1 MKKIYDGQ
9 EMSRMDQWAIQQAGI
24 PGRTLMERAAQGVV
38 QRILTRGKKRTAVL
52 CGIGNNGGDGFAIA
66 RLLHAQHVPTDV
78 YIIGKKEKLNGV
90 TDAAANYQML
100 APLGIPVFWRVPE
113 KAEEYGCI
121 VDALFGTGLSREITG
136 EAERAIGWCNEKR
149 QSGAYVIAVDI
160 PSGIDCD
167 AEAGRTNAFK
177 ADFTVTFIALKP
189 CFVFPPFNEYSALT
203 KVADIGIKPTDYLY
217 KTTHAVYKKRPKN
230 AHKGTFGTALTFCG
244 SYGMCGASVLSA
256 KSALRSGVGILKA
269 AVCDKNYSAFTSC
282 VPEAVVSLFKTD
294 SDGFADIPEERT
306 VSLLNSADA
315 VLFGCGTGRSDKA
328 VKALKAIIKNSE
340 IPMVLD
346 ADGINIL
353 SQDINI
359 IRERKAPLIIS
370 PHPKEMSRLTGLS
383 VLEIENNRIKAAA
396 DFAEKYKVTV
406 ILKGANTVVACSDG
420 EIFIN
425 TTGNSGM
432 ASGGSGDVLSG
443 IIVSLLAQGYS
454 EKDAT
459 VTAVYIHGLAGDF
472 AAKRLTKRSM
482 IASDIIEELKFIPY

>member
-1 MKKIYDGQ
+1 MKILNRSMIRSLEKNAAESGIFSYEEMMENAGCTAFDILADNYDF
-9 EMSRMDQWAIQQAGI
+9 E
-24 PGRTLMERAAQGVV
+24 
-38 QRILTRGKKRTAVL
+38 GKKVL
-52 CGIGNNGGDGFAIA
+52 VALGNGNNGGDGAVIA
-66 RLLHAQHVPTDV
+66 
-78 YIIGKKEKLNGV
+78 EKLSKICETEIYRPFGNFNSYP
-90 TDAAANYQML
+90 AKN
-100 APLGIPVFWRVPE
+100 FE
-113 KAEEYGCI
+113 KSISDIKKTETLSDKYDYVI
-121 VDALFGTGLSREITG
+121 DALFGIGLNRPLDLKTQEVIKKL
-136 EAERAIGWCNEKR
+136 NDL
-149 QSGAYVIAVDI
+149 SGIKISVDI

-167 AEAGRTNAFK
+167 AEAGQTNAFK

-189 CFVFPPFNEYSALT
+189 CFVLPPFNEYSALT

-396 DFAEKYKVTV
+396 DFAENYKVTV

-454 EKDAT
+454 EKDAA

>member
-1 MKKIYDGQ
+1 MKILNRSMIRSLEKNAAESGIFSYEEMMKNAGCTAFDILADNYDF
-9 EMSRMDQWAIQQAGI
+9 E
-24 PGRTLMERAAQGVV
+24 
-38 QRILTRGKKRTAVL
+38 GKKVL
-52 CGIGNNGGDGFAIA
+52 VALGNGNNGGDGAVIA
-66 RLLHAQHVPTDV
+66 
-78 YIIGKKEKLNGV
+78 EKLSKICETEIYRPFGNFNSYP
-90 TDAAANYQML
+90 AKN
-100 APLGIPVFWRVPE
+100 FE
-113 KAEEYGCI
+113 KSISDIKKTETLSDKYDYVI
-121 VDALFGTGLSREITG
+121 DALFGIGLNRPLELKTQEVIKKL
-136 EAERAIGWCNEKR
+136 NDL
-149 QSGAYVIAVDI
+149 SGIKISVDI

-167 AEAGRTNAFK
+167 AEAEQTNAFK

-189 CFVFPPFNEYSALT
+189 CFVLPPFNEYSALT

-217 KTTHAVYKKRPKN
+217 KTTYAVYKKRPKN

-256 KSALRSGVGILKA
+256 ESALRSGVGILKA

-454 EKDAT
+454 EKDAA

>member
-1 MKKIYDGQ
+1 MKILNRSMIRSLEKNAAESGIFSYEEMMENAGCTAFGILADNYDF
-9 EMSRMDQWAIQQAGI
+9 E
-24 PGRTLMERAAQGVV
+24 
-38 QRILTRGKKRTAVL
+38 GKKVL
-52 CGIGNNGGDGFAIA
+52 VALGNGNNGGDGAVIA
-66 RLLHAQHVPTDV
+66 
-78 YIIGKKEKLNGV
+78 EKLSKICETEIYRPFGNFNSYP
-90 TDAAANYQML
+90 AKN
-100 APLGIPVFWRVPE
+100 FE
-113 KAEEYGCI
+113 KSISDIKKTETLSDKYDYVI
-121 VDALFGTGLSREITG
+121 DALFGIGLNRPLDLKTQEVIKKL
-136 EAERAIGWCNEKR
+136 NDL
-149 QSGAYVIAVDI
+149 SGIKISVDI

-167 AEAGRTNAFK
+167 AEAGQTNAFK

-189 CFVFPPFNEYSALT
+189 CFVLPPFNEYSALT

-269 AVCDKNYSAFTSC
+269 AVCDKNYSAFTAC

-396 DFAEKYKVTV
+396 DFAENYKVTV
-406 ILKGANTVVACSDG
+406 ILKGANTVVACRDG

-454 EKDAT
+454 EKDAA

>member
-1 MKKIYDGQ
+1 MKILNRSMIRSLEKNAAESGIFSYEEMMKNAGCTAFDILAENYDF
-9 EMSRMDQWAIQQAGI
+9 E
-24 PGRTLMERAAQGVV
+24 
-38 QRILTRGKKRTAVL
+38 GKKVL
-52 CGIGNNGGDGFAIA
+52 VALGNGNNGGDGAVIA
-66 RLLHAQHVPTDV
+66 
-78 YIIGKKEKLNGV
+78 EKLSKICETEIYRPFGNFNSYP
-90 TDAAANYQML
+90 AKN
-100 APLGIPVFWRVPE
+100 FE
-113 KAEEYGCI
+113 KSISDIKKTETLSDKYDYVI
-121 VDALFGTGLSREITG
+121 DALFGIGLNRPLDLKAQEVIKKL
-136 EAERAIGWCNEKR
+136 NDL
-149 QSGAYVIAVDI
+149 SGIKISVDI

-167 AEAGRTNAFK
+167 AEAEQTNAFK

-189 CFVFPPFNEYSALT
+189 CFVLPPFNEYSALT
-203 KVADIGIKPTDYLY
+203 KVADIGIKPADYLY

-454 EKDAT
+454 EKDAA

>member
-1 MKKIYDGQ
+1 MKILNRSMIRSLEKNAAESGIFSYEEMMENAGCTAFDILADNYDF
-9 EMSRMDQWAIQQAGI
+9 E
-24 PGRTLMERAAQGVV
+24 
-38 QRILTRGKKRTAVL
+38 GKKVL
-52 CGIGNNGGDGFAIA
+52 VALGNGNNGGDGAVIA
-66 RLLHAQHVPTDV
+66 
-78 YIIGKKEKLNGV
+78 EKLSKICETEIYRPFGNFNSYP
-90 TDAAANYQML
+90 AKN
-100 APLGIPVFWRVPE
+100 FE
-113 KAEEYGCI
+113 KSISDIKKTETLSDKYDYVI
-121 VDALFGTGLSREITG
+121 DALFGIGLNRPLDLKTQDVIKKL
-136 EAERAIGWCNEKR
+136 NDL
-149 QSGAYVIAVDI
+149 SGIKISVDI

-217 KTTHAVYKKRPKN
+217 KTTQAVYKKRPKN

-294 SDGFADIPEERT
+294 SDGFADITEERA

-454 EKDAT
+454 EKDAA

-472 AAKRLTKRSM
+472 AAKRFTKRSM

>member
-1 MKKIYDGQ
+1 MKILNRSMIRSLEKNAAESGIFSYEEMMENAGCTAFGILADNYDF
-9 EMSRMDQWAIQQAGI
+9 E
-24 PGRTLMERAAQGVV
+24 
-38 QRILTRGKKRTAVL
+38 GKKVL
-52 CGIGNNGGDGFAIA
+52 VALGNGNNGGDGAVIA
-66 RLLHAQHVPTDV
+66 
-78 YIIGKKEKLNGV
+78 EKLSKICETEIYRPFGNFNSYP
-90 TDAAANYQML
+90 AKK
-100 APLGIPVFWRVPE
+100 FE
-113 KAEEYGCI
+113 KSISDIKKTETLSDKYDYVI
-121 VDALFGTGLSREITG
+121 DALFGIGLNRPLDLKTQEVIKKL
-136 EAERAIGWCNEKR
+136 NDL
-149 QSGAYVIAVDI
+149 SGIKISVDI

-167 AEAGRTNAFK
+167 AEAGQTNAFK
-177 ADFTVTFIALKP
+177 ADFTVTFISLKP
-189 CFVFPPFNEYSALT
+189 CFVLPPFNEYSALT

-217 KTTHAVYKKRPKN
+217 KTTHAAYKKRPKN

-383 VLEIENNRIKAAA
+383 VSEIENNRIKAAA

-454 EKDAT
+454 EKDAA
-459 VTAVYIHGLAGDF
+459 VTAVYIHGLAGDL

>member
-1 MKKIYDGQ
+1 MKILNRSMIRSLEKNAAESGIFSYEEMMKNAGCTAFDILADNYDF
-9 EMSRMDQWAIQQAGI
+9 E
-24 PGRTLMERAAQGVV
+24 
-38 QRILTRGKKRTAVL
+38 GKKVL
-52 CGIGNNGGDGFAIA
+52 VALGNGNNGGDGAVIA
-66 RLLHAQHVPTDV
+66 ERLSKICETEIYRPFGNFNSYPAKNFEKSISD
-78 YIIGKKEKLNGV
+78 IKKNETLSDKYDYV
-90 TDAAANYQML
+90 
-100 APLGIPVFWRVPE
+100 I
-113 KAEEYGCI
+113 
-121 VDALFGTGLSREITG
+121 DALFGIGLNRPLDLKAQEVIKKL
-136 EAERAIGWCNEKR
+136 NDL
-149 QSGAYVIAVDI
+149 SGIKISVDI

-167 AEAGRTNAFK
+167 AEAEQTNAFK

-189 CFVFPPFNEYSALT
+189 CFVLPPFNEYSALT

-217 KTTHAVYKKRPKN
+217 KTTHSVYKKRPKN

-396 DFAEKYKVTV
+396 DFAENYKVTV

-454 EKDAT
+454 EKDAA

-482 IASDIIEELKFIPY
+482 LASDIIEELKFIPY

>member
-1 MKKIYDGQ
+1 MKILNRSMIRSLEKNAAESGIFSYEEMMENAGCTAFDILADNYDF
-9 EMSRMDQWAIQQAGI
+9 E
-24 PGRTLMERAAQGVV
+24 
-38 QRILTRGKKRTAVL
+38 GKKVL
-52 CGIGNNGGDGFAIA
+52 VALGNGNNGGDGAVIA
-66 RLLHAQHVPTDV
+66 
-78 YIIGKKEKLNGV
+78 EKLSKICETEIYRPFGNFNSYP
-90 TDAAANYQML
+90 AKN
-100 APLGIPVFWRVPE
+100 FE
-113 KAEEYGCI
+113 KSISDIKKTETLSDKYDYVI
-121 VDALFGTGLSREITG
+121 DALFGIGLNRPLDLKTQEVIKKL
-136 EAERAIGWCNEKR
+136 NDL
-149 QSGAYVIAVDI
+149 SGIKISVDI

-167 AEAGRTNAFK
+167 AEAGQTNAFK

-189 CFVFPPFNEYSALT
+189 CFVLPPFNEYSALT

-315 VLFGCGTGRSDKA
+315 VLFGCGTGCSDKA

-396 DFAEKYKVTV
+396 DFAENYKVTV

-454 EKDAT
+454 EKDAA

>member
-1 MKKIYDGQ
+1 MKILNRSMIRSLEKNAAESGIFSYEEMMENAGCTAFGILADNYDF
-9 EMSRMDQWAIQQAGI
+9 E
-24 PGRTLMERAAQGVV
+24 
-38 QRILTRGKKRTAVL
+38 GKKVL
-52 CGIGNNGGDGFAIA
+52 VALGNGNNGGDGAVIA
-66 RLLHAQHVPTDV
+66 
-78 YIIGKKEKLNGV
+78 EKLSKICE
-90 TDAAANYQML
+90 TEIYR
-100 APLGIPVFWRVPE
+100 PLGNFNSYPAKNFE
-113 KAEEYGCI
+113 KNISDIKKTETLSDKYDYVI
-121 VDALFGTGLSREITG
+121 DALFGIGLNRPLDLKAQEVIKKL
-136 EAERAIGWCNEKR
+136 NDL
-149 QSGAYVIAVDI
+149 SGIKISVDI

-167 AEAGRTNAFK
+167 AEAGQTNAFK

-189 CFVFPPFNEYSALT
+189 CFVLPPFNEYSALT

-383 VLEIENNRIKAAA
+383 VLEIENNRIKATA

-454 EKDAT
+454 EKDAA

>member
-1 MKKIYDGQ
+1 MKILNRSMIRSLEKNAAESGIFSYEEMMENAGCTAFDILADNYDF
-9 EMSRMDQWAIQQAGI
+9 E
-24 PGRTLMERAAQGVV
+24 
-38 QRILTRGKKRTAVL
+38 GKKVL
-52 CGIGNNGGDGFAIA
+52 VALGNGNNGGDGAVIA
-66 RLLHAQHVPTDV
+66 
-78 YIIGKKEKLNGV
+78 EKLSKICETEIYRPFGNFNSYP
-90 TDAAANYQML
+90 AKK
-100 APLGIPVFWRVPE
+100 FE
-113 KAEEYGCI
+113 KSISDIKKTETLSDKYDYVI
-121 VDALFGTGLSREITG
+121 DALFGIGLNRPLDLKTQEVIKKL
-136 EAERAIGWCNEKR
+136 NDL
-149 QSGAYVIAVDI
+149 SGIKISVDI

-167 AEAGRTNAFK
+167 AEAGQTNAFK

-189 CFVFPPFNEYSALT
+189 CFVLPPFNEYSALT

-396 DFAEKYKVTV
+396 DFAEKYKATV

-454 EKDAT
+454 EKDAA

>member
-1 MKKIYDGQ
+1 MKILNRSMIRSLEKNAAESGIFSYEEMMENAGCTAFGILADNYDF
-9 EMSRMDQWAIQQAGI
+9 E
-24 PGRTLMERAAQGVV
+24 
-38 QRILTRGKKRTAVL
+38 GKKVL
-52 CGIGNNGGDGFAIA
+52 VALGNGNNGGDGAVIA
-66 RLLHAQHVPTDV
+66 
-78 YIIGKKEKLNGV
+78 EKLSKICETEIYRPFGNFNSYP
-90 TDAAANYQML
+90 AKN
-100 APLGIPVFWRVPE
+100 FE
-113 KAEEYGCI
+113 KSISDIKKTETLSDKYDYVI
-121 VDALFGTGLSREITG
+121 DALFGIGLNRPLDLKTQEVIKKL
-136 EAERAIGWCNEKR
+136 NDL
-149 QSGAYVIAVDI
+149 SGIKISVDI

-167 AEAGRTNAFK
+167 AEAGQTNAFK

-189 CFVFPPFNEYSALT
+189 CFVLPPFNEYSALT

-315 VLFGCGTGRSDKA
+315 VLFGCGTGCSDKA

-396 DFAEKYKVTV
+396 DFAEKYKATV

-454 EKDAT
+454 EKDAA

>member
-1 MKKIYDGQ
+1 MKILNRSMIRSLEKNAAESGIFSYEEMMENAGCTAFGILADNYDF
-9 EMSRMDQWAIQQAGI
+9 E
-24 PGRTLMERAAQGVV
+24 
-38 QRILTRGKKRTAVL
+38 GKKVL
-52 CGIGNNGGDGFAIA
+52 VALGNGNNGGDGAVIA
-66 RLLHAQHVPTDV
+66 
-78 YIIGKKEKLNGV
+78 EKLSKICETEIYRPFGNFNSYP
-90 TDAAANYQML
+90 AKN
-100 APLGIPVFWRVPE
+100 FE
-113 KAEEYGCI
+113 KSISDIKKTETLSDKYDYVI
-121 VDALFGTGLSREITG
+121 DALFGIGLNRPLDLKTQDVIKKL
-136 EAERAIGWCNEKR
+136 NDL
-149 QSGAYVIAVDI
+149 SGIKISVDI

>member
-1 MKKIYDGQ
+1 MKILNRSMIRSLEKNAAESGIFSYEEMMENAGCTAFGILADNYDF
-9 EMSRMDQWAIQQAGI
+9 E
-24 PGRTLMERAAQGVV
+24 
-38 QRILTRGKKRTAVL
+38 GKKVL
-52 CGIGNNGGDGFAIA
+52 VALGNGNNGGDGAVIA
-66 RLLHAQHVPTDV
+66 
-78 YIIGKKEKLNGV
+78 EKLSKICETEIYRPFGNFNSYP
-90 TDAAANYQML
+90 AKN
-100 APLGIPVFWRVPE
+100 FE
-113 KAEEYGCI
+113 KSISDIKKTETLSDKYDYVI
-121 VDALFGTGLSREITG
+121 DALFGIGLNRPLDLKTQEVIKKL
-136 EAERAIGWCNEKR
+136 NDL
-149 QSGAYVIAVDI
+149 SGIKISVDI

-167 AEAGRTNAFK
+167 AEAGQTNAFK

-189 CFVFPPFNEYSALT
+189 CFVLPPFNEYSALT

-396 DFAEKYKVTV
+396 DFAENYKVTV

-454 EKDAT
+454 EKDAA

>member
-1 MKKIYDGQ
+1 MKILNRSMIRSLEKNAAESGIFSYEEMMENAGCTAFDILADNYDF
-9 EMSRMDQWAIQQAGI
+9 E
-24 PGRTLMERAAQGVV
+24 
-38 QRILTRGKKRTAVL
+38 GKKVL
-52 CGIGNNGGDGFAIA
+52 VALGNGNNGGDGAVIA
-66 RLLHAQHVPTDV
+66 
-78 YIIGKKEKLNGV
+78 EKLSKICETEIYRPFGNFNSYP
-90 TDAAANYQML
+90 AKN
-100 APLGIPVFWRVPE
+100 FE
-113 KAEEYGCI
+113 KSISDIKKTETLSDKYDYVIA
-121 VDALFGTGLSREITG
+121 ALFGIGLNRPLDLKTQEVIKKL
-136 EAERAIGWCNEKR
+136 NDL
-149 QSGAYVIAVDI
+149 SGIKISVDI

-167 AEAGRTNAFK
+167 AEAGQTNAFK

-189 CFVFPPFNEYSALT
+189 CFVIPPFNEYSALT

-269 AVCDKNYSAFTSC
+269 AVCDKNYSAFTAC

-396 DFAEKYKVTV
+396 DFAENYKVTV

-454 EKDAT
+454 EKDAA

>member
-1 MKKIYDGQ
+1 MKILNRSMIRSLEKNAAESGIFSYEEMMENAGCTAFGILADNYDF
-9 EMSRMDQWAIQQAGI
+9 E
-24 PGRTLMERAAQGVV
+24 
-38 QRILTRGKKRTAVL
+38 GKKVL
-52 CGIGNNGGDGFAIA
+52 VALGNGNNGGDGAVIA
-66 RLLHAQHVPTDV
+66 
-78 YIIGKKEKLNGV
+78 EKLSKICETEIYRPFGNFNSYP
-90 TDAAANYQML
+90 AKN
-100 APLGIPVFWRVPE
+100 FE
-113 KAEEYGCI
+113 KSISDIKKTETLSDKYDYVI
-121 VDALFGTGLSREITG
+121 DALFGIGLNRPLDLKTQEVIKKL
-136 EAERAIGWCNEKR
+136 NDL
-149 QSGAYVIAVDI
+149 SGIKISVDI

-167 AEAGRTNAFK
+167 AEAGQTNAFK

-189 CFVFPPFNEYSALT
+189 CFVLPPFNEYSALT

-269 AVCDKNYSAFTSC
+269 AVCDKNYSAFTAC
-282 VPEAVVSLFKTD
+282 APEAVVSLFKTD
-294 SDGFADIPEERT
+294 SDGFADIPEEK
-306 VSLLNSADA
+306 VSSLLNSADA

-396 DFAEKYKVTV
+396 DFAENYKATV

-454 EKDAT
+454 EKDAA

>member
-1 MKKIYDGQ
+1 MKILNRSMIRSLEKNAAESGIFSYEEMMENAGCTAFDILADNYDF
-9 EMSRMDQWAIQQAGI
+9 E
-24 PGRTLMERAAQGVV
+24 
-38 QRILTRGKKRTAVL
+38 GKKVL
-52 CGIGNNGGDGFAIA
+52 VALGNGNNGGDGAVIA
-66 RLLHAQHVPTDV
+66 
-78 YIIGKKEKLNGV
+78 EKLSKICETEIYRPFGNFNSYP
-90 TDAAANYQML
+90 AKN
-100 APLGIPVFWRVPE
+100 FE
-113 KAEEYGCI
+113 KSISDIKKTETISDKYDYVI
-121 VDALFGTGLSREITG
+121 DALFGIGLNRPLDLKTQEVIKKL
-136 EAERAIGWCNEKR
+136 NDL
-149 QSGAYVIAVDI
+149 SGIKISVDI

-167 AEAGRTNAFK
+167 AEAGQTNAFK

-189 CFVFPPFNEYSALT
+189 CFVLPPFDEYSALT

-269 AVCDKNYSAFTSC
+269 AVCDKNYSAFTAC

-383 VLEIENNRIKAAA
+383 VSEIENNRIKAAA
-396 DFAEKYKVTV
+396 DFAENYKVTV

-454 EKDAT
+454 EKDAA
-459 VTAVYIHGLAGDF
+459 VTAVYIHGLAGDL

>member
-1 MKKIYDGQ
+1 MKILNRSMIRSLEKNAAESGIFSYEEMMKNAGCTAFDILADNYDF
-9 EMSRMDQWAIQQAGI
+9 E
-24 PGRTLMERAAQGVV
+24 
-38 QRILTRGKKRTAVL
+38 GKKVL
-52 CGIGNNGGDGFAIA
+52 VALGNGNNGGDGAVIA
-66 RLLHAQHVPTDV
+66 
-78 YIIGKKEKLNGV
+78 EKLSKICETEIYRPFGSFNSYP
-90 TDAAANYQML
+90 AKN
-100 APLGIPVFWRVPE
+100 FE
-113 KAEEYGCI
+113 KSISDIKKTETLSDKYDYVI
-121 VDALFGTGLSREITG
+121 DALFGIGLNRPLDLKAQEVIKKL
-136 EAERAIGWCNEKR
+136 NDL
-149 QSGAYVIAVDI
+149 SGIKISVDI

-167 AEAGRTNAFK
+167 AEAGQTNAFK

-189 CFVFPPFNEYSALT
+189 CFVLPPFNEYSALT

-269 AVCDKNYSAFTSC
+269 AVCDKNYSAFTSW

-294 SDGFADIPEERT
+294 SGGFADIPEERT

-370 PHPKEMSRLTGLS
+370 PHPKEMSRLTGHS

-396 DFAEKYKVTV
+396 DFAENYKVTV

-454 EKDAT
+454 EKDAA

-482 IASDIIEELKFIPY
+482 LASDIIEELKFIPY

>member
-1 MKKIYDGQ
+1 MKILNRSMIRSLEKNAAESGIFSYEEMMENAGCTAFGILADNYDF
-9 EMSRMDQWAIQQAGI
+9 E
-24 PGRTLMERAAQGVV
+24 
-38 QRILTRGKKRTAVL
+38 GKKVL
-52 CGIGNNGGDGFAIA
+52 VALGNGNNGGDGAVIA
-66 RLLHAQHVPTDV
+66 
-78 YIIGKKEKLNGV
+78 EKLSKICETEIYRPFGNFNSYP
-90 TDAAANYQML
+90 AKN
-100 APLGIPVFWRVPE
+100 FE
-113 KAEEYGCI
+113 KSISDIKKTETLSDKYDYVI
-121 VDALFGTGLSREITG
+121 DALFGIGLNRPLDLKTQEVIKKL
-136 EAERAIGWCNEKR
+136 NDL
-149 QSGAYVIAVDI
+149 SGIKISVDI

-167 AEAGRTNAFK
+167 AEAGQTNAFK

-189 CFVFPPFNEYSALT
+189 CFVLPPFNEYSALT

-269 AVCDKNYSAFTSC
+269 AVCDKNYSSFTSC

-294 SDGFADIPEERT
+294 SDGFADIPEEK
-306 VSLLNSADA
+306 VSSLLNSADA
-315 VLFGCGTGRSDKA
+315 LLFGCGTGRSDKA

-454 EKDAT
+454 EKDAA